1 MTEFDMFKENTIK
14 EFSDIMYLSNRE
26 NDSTKVFLQK
36 SICNFVTEIAPNE
49 LFELLKQID
58 SRPLSKVQLDQLL
71 ILHQQKNVSDD
82 FFRYYWL
89 EIPVAPLYEVEKP
102 TFELDTKCIA
112 SVKQLKW
119 GFKRLFIDCLLMFGN
134 IQRGYDALSRL
145 NEGQLKQQFEKFK
158 IDTEQIKERGR
169 TLEFETID
177 KEDRYLISEMA
188 CKTFATTKNQEEF
201 VQFVV
206 DSYKNAIAQGIK
218 RPLFKDILSGKYNLK
233 KPEAV
238 QLGFFQDD
246 TDTYEVGSIKEAEDK
261 ARDLANRFWVA
272 HQKALSNTDRYLSLC
287 NDLDVYVAT
296 SMRIKDN
303 FIEMASFCDSVF
315 AMLKDRGLTLRY
327 FDPTISAAESH
338 EDKGLIECL
347 MVKSARIL
355 VYASGDRDSYGKDAE
370 AAMALS
376 LGKPTIFYCPEE
388 HKKNKFFRDVHP
400 LSRLVNFQTGV
411 AGGVVVCTTAKEV
424 ADMLE
429 RIVENRMRY
438 DLVQKDNSPGY
449 YLLKEHFTQSVV
461 RVQTNDTLLSNAFW
475 NHYV

>member
-1 MTEFDMFKENTIK
+1 MTDFGRFKDRMIQ
-14 EFSDIMYLSNRE
+14 EFSDIMYLSKKQLDGKE
-26 NDSTKVFLQK
+26 VLDQK
-36 SICNFVTEIAPNE
+36 SICNFVTEIAPDE
-49 LFELLKQID
+49 LFVLLAQINE
-58 SRPLSKVQLDQLL
+58 RQLSKVQLDQLL

-89 EIPVAPLYEVEKP
+89 EKPQAPLYEVEEP
-102 TFELDTKCIA
+102 TFEFGSRCIA
-112 SVKQLKW
+112 SVEQLKW
-119 GFKRLFIDCLLMFGN
+119 GFKRIFIDCLLMFGN
-134 IQRGYDALSRL
+134 IQRGYDVLSRFTG
-145 NEGQLKQQFEKFK
+145 EQLTQQFEKFK
-158 IDTEQIKERGR
+158 INTKQIKERGR
-169 TLEFETID
+169 TLGFEAID

-206 DSYKNAIAQGIK
+206 DSYKNAIAQGVK
-218 RPLFKDILSGKYNLK
+218 RPLFKDILSGEYNSK

-238 QLGFFQDD
+238 QLGFFQDNKN
-246 TDTYEVGSIKEAEDK
+246 TSEVGSVKEAEEK
-261 ARDLANRFWVA
+261 ARDLANRFWAA

-296 SMRIKDN
+296 SMRIKKN
-303 FIEMASFCDSVF
+303 FIEMADFCENVF
-315 AMLKDRGLTLRY
+315 AMLKNRGLTLRY

-355 VYASGDRDSYGKDAE
+355 VYSSGDRDSYGKDAE

-388 HKKNKFFRDVHP
+388 NNKNKFFRDVHP

-411 AGGVVVCTTAKEV
+411 AGGVVVCTTPSEV
-424 ADMLE
+424 ADILE

-438 DLVQKDNSPGY
+438 DLVQKENSPGY
-449 YLLKEHFTQSVV
+449 YLLKEHFTKSVV
-461 RVQTNDTLLSNAFW
+461 RVQTNDTLLSTAFW

>member
-1 MTEFDMFKENTIK
+1 MKGISIFKESIIK
-14 EFSDIMYLSNRE
+14 EFSDIMYVSKKK
-26 NDSTKVFLQK
+26 NDELKDFEQK
-36 SICNFVTEIAPNE
+36 LICNFVTEIAPDE
-49 LFELLKQID
+49 LFELLKQIND
-58 SRPLSKVQLDQLL
+58 RQLSKVQLDQLL

-89 EIPVAPLYEVEKP
+89 EKPEAPLYEVEEP
-102 TFELDTKCIA
+102 TFELNTQCIA
-112 SVKQLKW
+112 SVEQLKW
-119 GFKRLFIDCLLMFGN
+119 GFKRIFIDCLLMFGN
-134 IQRGYDALSRL
+134 IQRGYDTLSCLTR
-145 NEGQLKQQFEKFK
+145 EQLRHQFEKFK
-158 IDTEQIKERGR
+158 VNTEQIKARGR
-169 TLEFETID
+169 TLGFEAID

-188 CKTFATTKNQEEF
+188 CKTFATTKSQEEF

-206 DSYKNAIAQGIK
+206 DSYKSAIAQGVK
-218 RPLFKDILSGKYNLK
+218 RPLFKDILGGKYNVK

-238 QLGFFQDD
+238 QLGFFEDE
-246 TDTYEVGSIKEAEDK
+246 TNTSEVYSVAEAEEK
-261 ARDLANRFWVA
+261 AKDLANRFWVA
-272 HQKALSNTDRYLSLC
+272 HKKALSNTDRYLSLC

-296 SMRIKDN
+296 SMRIKKN
-303 FIEMASFCDSVF
+303 FIEMANFCESVF
-315 AMLKDRGLTLRY
+315 AMLKERGLTLRY

-355 VYASGDRDSYGKDAE
+355 VYSSGDRDSYGKDAE

-388 HKKNKFFRDVHP
+388 FKKNKFFRDVHP

-411 AGGVVVCTTAKEV
+411 AGGVVVCSTATEV
-424 ADMLE
+424 ADILE

-438 DLVQKDNSPGY
+438 DLIQKENSPGY

-461 RVQTNDTLLSNAFW
+461 RVQTNDKLLSTAFW

>member
-1 MTEFDMFKENTIK
+1 MIK
-14 EFSDIMYLSNRE
+14 SEVIKKFSDIMFVSDENSN
-26 NDSTKVFLQK
+26 KQK
-36 SICNFVTEIAPNE
+36 TICNFITQLGSRE
-49 LFELLKQID
+49 LFELLGQIENK
-58 SRPLSKVQLDQLL
+58 PLSKVQLDQLL

-89 EIPVAPLYEVEKP
+89 GKPKFPLYEVEEP
-102 TFELDTKCIA
+102 AFELDTKCIA
-112 SVKQLKW
+112 SVEQLKW
-119 GFKRLFIDCLLMFGN
+119 GFERFFIDCLLMFGN

-145 NEGQLKQQFEKFK
+145 TEEQLKQQFEKFR
-158 IDTEQIKERGR
+158 INTEQIKARGR
-169 TLEFETID
+169 TLEFKAID

-206 DSYKNAIAQGIK
+206 DSYKNAIAQGVK
-218 RPLFKDILSGKYNLK
+218 RPLFKDILSGKYNVK

-238 QLGFFQDD
+238 QLGFFEDE
-246 TDTYEVGSIKEAEDK
+246 TNTSEVNSVKDAEEK
-261 ARDLANRFWVA
+261 AKDLANRFWDA
-272 HQKALSNTDRYLSLC
+272 HQMALSNTDRYLSLC

-296 SMRIKDN
+296 SMRIKKN
-303 FIEMASFCDSVF
+303 FIEMANFCESVF
-315 AMLKDRGLTLRY
+315 AILKERGLTLRY

-355 VYASGDRDSYGKDAE
+355 VYSSGDRDSYGKDAE

-388 HKKNKFFRDVHP
+388 SKKNKFFKDVHP

-411 AGGVVVCTTAKEV
+411 AGGVVVCSTATEV
-424 ADMLE
+424 ADILE

-438 DLVQKDNSPGY
+438 DLLQKENSPGY

-461 RVQTNDTLLSNAFW
+461 RVQTNDRLLSTAFW